1 MSLSSQISISS
12 CLLLPKLK
20 VELLHI
26 SLPGLKR
33 CLENLAQGGLL
44 EIIPNINNWKNI
56 NLLLHSNHV
65 PMQIMDVIMSVCQ
78 PQQFKMVDVV
88 QAGDHR
94 SRHNHCLE
102 VLIYSYMFF
111 QA

>member
-12 CLLLPKLK
+12 FLLLPKLK
-20 VELLHI
+20 VELLHV

-33 CLENLAQGGLL
+33 YLENLAQGGLL

-56 NLLLHSNHV
+56 YLLHLNHV
-65 PMQIMDVIMSVCQ
+65 PMQIMGVIMSACQ
-78 PQQFKMVDVV
+78 SQQLKMVDVV
-88 QAGDHR
+88 LAGEHR
-94 SRHNHCLE
+94 SKQNHCLE
-102 VLIYSYMFF
+102 VLISSYMFF